1 MSFWT
6 VDNLSTVV
14 RGVKLARLPESAGD
28 PVGVG
33 TDTRTLSPGQ
43 AFIALRGERFD
54 GHDLLEQA
62 LEAGSTLVVVDRP
75 DGVVERVAGRAAV
88 ISVDDTLGA
97 LQQMA
102 KAYRQRLTGRVI
114 AITGSAGKTTTKAL
128 VDAVLRPKFHGTV
141 SPKSFNNHI
150 GVPLT
155 LLAAD
160 PTDEYVICEV
170 GTNAP
175 GEIATLGRICQ
186 PDIAVITTVGR
197 SHLEGLGGVDGV
209 LREKASLIGQ
219 LRDGGI
225 AIVNGDVPGLEQYRK
240 VTRSFVTFGRGAGCD
255 LRLTKYA
262 NEPDNLGG
270 TFEVNGRWQY
280 RVPLLG
286 EHNAVNSLAAI
297 AVGMH
302 MQLSEIEIAGGL
314 AQAEAPDMRLRIE
327 TIGQDDRTVTVINDA
342 YNANPESM
350 AAALAVLAAQP
361 TTGRR
366 VAVLG
371 DMMELGDAAPDLHRE
386 LGDAVVAS
394 GIDRV
399 HFVGPLCL
407 FAAETA
413 LRHWPDERVHA
424 HAEFNEDTPGAIAD
438 SIKPGDTVLVKA
450 SRTGGLERV
459 VAAITDR
466 LGSEPR

>member
-28 PVGVG
+28 PVGVS
-33 TDTRTLSPGQ
+33 TDTRTLTPGQ
-43 AFIALRGERFD
+43 AYLALRGERFD
-54 GHDLLEQA
+54 GHDLIDQA
-62 LEAGSTLVVVDRP
+62 IEAGSPLLVVDRP

-88 ISVDDTLGA
+88 ISVDDALGA

-102 KAYRQRLTGRVI
+102 KAYRQRLTGRVV

-128 VDAVLRPKFHGTV
+128 VDAVLRPKFKGTV

-175 GEIATLGRICQ
+175 GEIAALGRICQ

-225 AIVNGDVPGLEQYRK
+225 AIVNGDIPGLEQYRK
-240 VTRSFVTFGRGAGCD
+240 VTRAFVTFGRAAGCD

-262 NEPDNLGG
+262 PEPDGRGG
-270 TFEVNGRWQY
+270 AFEVNGRWQY

-286 EHNAVNSLAAI
+286 EHNAVNALAAI

-314 AQAEAPDMRLRIE
+314 AQAEAPDMRLRVE
-327 TIGQDDRTVTVINDA
+327 TLGEGDDAITIINDA

-350 AAALAVLAAQP
+350 TAGLAVLAAQP
-361 TTGRR
+361 TKGRR

-371 DMMELGDAAPDLHRE
+371 DMMELGDAAPELHRE
-386 LGDAVVAS
+386 LGDAVVDS

-407 FAAETA
+407 FAAESA
-413 LRHWPDERVHA
+413 LRQWPDQKVHA
-424 HAEFNEDTPGAIAD
+424 HAEFNDDTPAAIAA
-438 SIKPGDTVLVKA
+438 SIEPGDTVLVKA
-450 SRTGGLERV
+450 SRAGGLERIV
-459 VAAITDR
+459 KAVTDR
-466 LGSEPR
+466 IGSEPR